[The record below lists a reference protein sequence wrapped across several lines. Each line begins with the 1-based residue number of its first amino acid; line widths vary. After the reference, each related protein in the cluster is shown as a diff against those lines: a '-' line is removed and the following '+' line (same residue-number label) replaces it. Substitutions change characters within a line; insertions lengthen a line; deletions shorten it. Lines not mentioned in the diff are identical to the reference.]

1 MYETKNAFENTEN
14 RRVRLALIPAVFGD
28 EGSSPLRVTSTGYK
42 PVNCSD
48 RKENSSKRKRTNMV
62 KMKRKVESSWDAH
75 AHSQRWA
82 TRRPHFPL

>member
-42 PVNCSD
+42 PILIALT
-48 RKENSSKRKRTNMV
+48 EKRIRQRESARTWL
-62 KMKRKVESSWDAH
+62 K
-75 AHSQRWA
+75 
-82 TRRPHFPL
+82 